1 MLEVSSRTWQE
12 KRRESARQ
20 EILAAAW
27 EAAHE
32 HGLGALT
39 LRDIAARVGMRAP
52 SLYWHFDSK
61 MALYDAMFGQA
72 WASYLEVQKELVAR
86 PSASPRRVL
95 KTIAR
100 TFFEFCVRDPVRHEL
115 MNLRSIPRFTPS
127 PEAYAPA
134 VEVLEQLRCLL
145 MRLGIS
151 DETGADLFTAL
162 LAGLIDQQLANEPGG
177 DRWARLLDRT
187 IDMYATE
194 MNLAQD
200 DSDAHPG
207 SAVSPPR
214 RLHPEV
220 EEMP

>member
-1 MLEVSSRTWQE
+1 LSHCLTVLEVSSRTWQE

-20 EILAAAW
+20 EILTAAW

-39 LRDIAARVGMRAP
+39 LRDVAARVGMRAP

-86 PSASPRRVL
+86 PSAPPRRVL

-187 IDMYATE
+187 VDMYATE
-194 MNLAQD
+194 MNVPQD
-200 DSDAHPG
+200 D
-207 SAVSPPR
+207 
-214 RLHPEV
+214 
-220 EEMP
+220 

>member
-1 MLEVSSRTWQE
+1 MTALPNRDRRAE
-12 KRRESARQ
+12 RREATRR
-20 EILAAAW
+20 EILDAAW
-27 EAAHE
+27 DLARE
-32 HGLGALT
+32 HGLAGLT

-100 TFFEFCVRDPVRHEL
+100 TFFEFSVRDPVRHEL

-177 DRWARLLDRT
+177 NRWRRQLPRFV
-187 IDMYATE
+187 DMFC
-194 MNLAQD
+194 D
-200 DSDAHPG
+200 DVGVPG
-207 SAVSPPR
+207 PPLR
-214 RLHPEV
+214 RV
-220 EEMP
+220 T

>member
-1 MLEVSSRTWQE
+1 VLAVPPRTWQE

-20 EILAAAW
+20 EILTAAW

-39 LRDIAARVGMRAP
+39 LRDVAARVGMRAP

-72 WASYLEVQKELVAR
+72 WSSYLEVQKELVAR
-86 PSASPRRVL
+86 PSAPPRRVL

-187 IDMYATE
+187 VDMYATE
-194 MNLAQD
+194 MNVPQD
-200 DSDAHPG
+200 D
-207 SAVSPPR
+207 
-214 RLHPEV
+214 
-220 EEMP
+220 

>member
-1 MLEVSSRTWQE
+1 VLEVSSRTWQE

-20 EILAAAW
+20 EILTAAW

-39 LRDIAARVGMRAP
+39 LRDVAARVGMRAP

-86 PSASPRRVL
+86 PSAPPRRVL

-115 MNLRSIPRFTPS
+115 MNLRSIPRFAPS

-151 DETGADLFTAL
+151 DESGADLFTAL

-187 IDMYATE
+187 VEMYATE
-194 MNLAQD
+194 MNVPQD
-200 DSDAHPG
+200 D
-207 SAVSPPR
+207 
-214 RLHPEV
+214 
-220 EEMP
+220 

>member
-1 MLEVSSRTWQE
+1 MLEVPSRTWQE

-20 EILAAAW
+20 EILTAAW

-39 LRDIAARVGMRAP
+39 LRDVAARVGMRAP

-72 WASYLEVQKELVAR
+72 WSSYLEVQKELVAR
-86 PSASPRRVL
+86 PSAPPRRVL
-95 KTIAR
+95 KTIAG

-151 DETGADLFTAL
+151 DESGADLFTAL

-187 IDMYATE
+187 VDMYATE
-194 MNLAQD
+194 MNVPQD
-200 DSDAHPG
+200 D
-207 SAVSPPR
+207 
-214 RLHPEV
+214 
-220 EEMP
+220 

>member
-1 MLEVSSRTWQE
+1 VLDASSGSWQE

-20 EILAAAW
+20 EILTAAW

-39 LRDIAARVGMRAP
+39 LRDVAARVGMRAP

-86 PSASPRRVL
+86 PSAPPRRVL

-151 DETGADLFTAL
+151 DESGADLFTAL

-187 IDMYATE
+187 VDMYATE
-194 MNLAQD
+194 MNVPQD
-200 DSDAHPG
+200 D
-207 SAVSPPR
+207 
-214 RLHPEV
+214 
-220 EEMP
+220 

>member
-1 MLEVSSRTWQE
+1 MSHCLTVLEVSSRTWQE

-20 EILAAAW
+20 EILTAAW

-39 LRDIAARVGMRAP
+39 LRDVAARVGMRAP

-86 PSASPRRVL
+86 PSAPPRRVL

-145 MRLGIS
+145 VRLGIS
-151 DETGADLFTAL
+151 DESGADLFTAL

-187 IDMYATE
+187 VEMYATE
-194 MNLAQD
+194 MNVPQD
-200 DSDAHPG
+200 D
-207 SAVSPPR
+207 
-214 RLHPEV
+214 
-220 EEMP
+220 

>member
-1 MLEVSSRTWQE
+1 LSHCLTVLEVSSITWQE

-20 EILAAAW
+20 EILTAAW

-39 LRDIAARVGMRAP
+39 LRDVAARVGMRAP

-86 PSASPRRVL
+86 PSAPPRRVL

-151 DETGADLFTAL
+151 DESGADLFTAL

-187 IDMYATE
+187 VDMYATE
-194 MNLAQD
+194 MNVPQD
-200 DSDAHPG
+200 D
-207 SAVSPPR
+207 
-214 RLHPEV
+214 
-220 EEMP
+220 

>member
-1 MLEVSSRTWQE
+1 LSHCLTVLEVSSRTWQE

-20 EILAAAW
+20 EILTAAW

-39 LRDIAARVGMRAP
+39 LRDVAARVGMRAP

-86 PSASPRRVL
+86 PSAPPRRVL

-151 DETGADLFTAL
+151 DESGADLFTAL

-187 IDMYATE
+187 VEMYATE
-194 MNLAQD
+194 MNVPQD
-200 DSDAHPG
+200 D
-207 SAVSPPR
+207 
-214 RLHPEV
+214 
-220 EEMP
+220 

>member
-1 MLEVSSRTWQE
+1 MSHCLTVLEVSSRTWQE

-20 EILAAAW
+20 EILTAAW

-39 LRDIAARVGMRAP
+39 LRDVAARVGMRAP

-86 PSASPRRVL
+86 PSAPPRRVL

-151 DETGADLFTAL
+151 DESGADLFTAL

-187 IDMYATE
+187 VEMYATE
-194 MNLAQD
+194 MNVPQD
-200 DSDAHPG
+200 D
-207 SAVSPPR
+207 
-214 RLHPEV
+214 
-220 EEMP
+220 

>member
-1 MLEVSSRTWQE
+1 VLDASSGSWQE

-20 EILAAAW
+20 EILTAAW

-39 LRDIAARVGMRAP
+39 LRDAAARVGMRAP

-86 PSASPRRVL
+86 PSAPPRRVL
-95 KTIAR
+95 KTTAR

-134 VEVLEQLRCLL
+134 FEVLEQLRCLL

-187 IDMYATE
+187 VDMYATE
-194 MNLAQD
+194 MNVPQD
-200 DSDAHPG
+200 D
-207 SAVSPPR
+207 
-214 RLHPEV
+214 
-220 EEMP
+220 

>member
-1 MLEVSSRTWQE
+1 VLEVPSRTWQE

-20 EILAAAW
+20 EILTAAW
-27 EAAHE
+27 GAAHE

-39 LRDIAARVGMRAP
+39 LRDVAARVGMRAP

-61 MALYDAMFGQA
+61 TALYDAMFGQA

-86 PSASPRRVL
+86 PSAPPRRVL
-95 KTIAR
+95 KTIAG

-151 DETGADLFTAL
+151 DESGADLFTAL

-187 IDMYATE
+187 VDMYATE
-194 MNLAQD
+194 MNVPQD
-200 DSDAHPG
+200 D
-207 SAVSPPR
+207 
-214 RLHPEV
+214 
-220 EEMP
+220 

>member
-1 MLEVSSRTWQE
+1 LSHSLTVLEVSSRTWQE

-39 LRDIAARVGMRAP
+39 LRDVAARVGMRAP

-134 VEVLEQLRCLL
+134 VEVLEQLRGLL

-187 IDMYATE
+187 VDMYATE
-194 MNLAQD
+194 MNVPQD
-200 DSDAHPG
+200 D
-207 SAVSPPR
+207 
-214 RLHPEV
+214 
-220 EEMP
+220 

>member
-1 MLEVSSRTWQE
+1 MSHCLTVLEVSSRTWQE

-39 LRDIAARVGMRAP
+39 LRDVAARVGMRAP

-86 PSASPRRVL
+86 PSAPPRRVL

-134 VEVLEQLRCLL
+134 VEVLEQLRGLL

-187 IDMYATE
+187 VDMYATE
-194 MNLAQD
+194 MNVPQED
-200 DSDAHPG
+200 
-207 SAVSPPR
+207 
-214 RLHPEV
+214 
-220 EEMP
+220 

>member
-1 MLEVSSRTWQE
+1 VLGLSSATWQE

-27 EAAHE
+27 ESAHE
-32 HGLGALT
+32 HGLGAFT
-39 LRDIAARVGMRAP
+39 LRDVAARVGMRAP

-86 PSASPRRVL
+86 PSPSPRRGL

-100 TFFEFCVRDPVRHEL
+100 TFFEFSVRDPVRHEL

-187 IDMYATE
+187 VDMYATE
-194 MNLAQD
+194 MNVPQD
-200 DSDAHPG
+200 D
-207 SAVSPPR
+207 
-214 RLHPEV
+214 
-220 EEMP
+220 

>member
-1 MLEVSSRTWQE
+1 MLEVPSRTWQE

-20 EILAAAW
+20 EILTAAW
-27 EAAHE
+27 GAAHE

-39 LRDIAARVGMRAP
+39 LRDVAARVGMRAP

-72 WASYLEVQKELVAR
+72 WSSYLEVQKELVAR
-86 PSASPRRVL
+86 PSAPPRRVL
-95 KTIAR
+95 KTIAG

-151 DETGADLFTAL
+151 DESGADLFTAL

-187 IDMYATE
+187 VDMYATE
-194 MNLAQD
+194 MNVPQD
-200 DSDAHPG
+200 D
-207 SAVSPPR
+207 
-214 RLHPEV
+214 
-220 EEMP
+220 

>member
-1 MLEVSSRTWQE
+1 LSHCLTVLEVSSRTWQE

-20 EILAAAW
+20 EILTAAW

-39 LRDIAARVGMRAP
+39 LRDVAARVGMRAP

-86 PSASPRRVL
+86 PSAPPRRVL

-151 DETGADLFTAL
+151 DESGADLFTAL

-187 IDMYATE
+187 VDMYATE
-194 MNLAQD
+194 MNVPQD
-200 DSDAHPG
+200 D
-207 SAVSPPR
+207 
-214 RLHPEV
+214 
-220 EEMP
+220 